1 MPWFSKVAWTEGLF
15 LQPQHL
21 QQADRH
27 LEYLVRKRAERMI
40 PYQWGLEDLKFDR
53 DLAQQGRIGLRS
65 AVGLMPDGTPFEAP
79 GADPLPMAV
88 EVPEDGTG
96 LPIWLTLPDLAVGA
110 PSMSSGE
117 AEDGTRYR
125 IRAEEVVDV
134 AGASTP
140 AQVIEVATLRLGLA
154 IRNTPKPGHQCMRI
168 GRIAEVRDGVVAL
181 DDTVPPPAL
190 VLQAHPEY
198 LGYLSRVIGWIEA
211 RLTNLAQYA
220 SDPSSGG
227 GLQSAD
233 YLMLLALNRE
243 LPVLRHYA
251 RSRGVHPERLY
262 ERLVGL
268 AGELASFNQK
278 SRLATDYPPYDHDD
292 ARSSFAPV
300 VQDIQ
305 ALLARDLGRAVRLPL
320 IQRSPNSYLAA
331 VQDRNLFAQASFVL
345 EVESA
350 VQLAQIHAQFPRLCK
365 VGPSSRMQMI
375 VNQNLPGVPL
385 VHLPNPPRQIRIMAN
400 KVYFVLDKNTEL
412 WREFSTA
419 PGLGLHVSGEW
430 PELRLELWAVP
441 DAA

>member
-1 MPWFSKVAWTEGLF
+1 M
-15 LQPQHL
+15 
-21 QQADRH
+21 
-27 LEYLVRKRAERMI
+27 
-40 PYQWGLEDLKFDR
+40 
-53 DLAQQGRIGLRS
+53 
-65 AVGLMPDGTPFEAP
+65 
-79 GADPLPMAV
+79 
-88 EVPEDGTG
+88 
-96 LPIWLTLPDLAVGA
+96 
-110 PSMSSGE
+110 
-117 AEDGTRYR
+117 
-125 IRAEEVVDV
+125 
-134 AGASTP
+134 
-140 AQVIEVATLRLGLA
+140 ATLRLGLA
-154 IRNTPKPGHQCMRI
+154 IRNTPKPGHQCLRI
-168 GRIAEVRDGVVAL
+168 GRIAEIRDGVVAL
-181 DDTVPPPAL
+181 DETVPPPAL

-233 YLMLLALNRE
+233 YLMLLTLNRE
-243 LPVLRHYA
+243 LPVLRHFS
-251 RSRGVHPERLY
+251 RSRGIHPERLY

-292 ARSSFAPV
+292 AKTSFAPV

-305 ALLARDLGRAVRLPL
+305 ALLARDLGRAIRLPL
-320 IQRSPNSYLAA
+320 IQRSPNSSLAA

-345 EVESA
+345 EVEAA
-350 VQLAQIHAQFPRLCK
+350 VQLSQVHAQFPRLCK
-365 VGPSSRMQMI
+365 LGPSSRMQTI

-419 PGLGLHVSGEW
+419 PALGLHVSGEW